1 MNTGEHKEP
10 NKMTKIKRR
19 DGITSNILLWLWRM
33 ALSTNPRLRV
43 IVKPCPKS
51 WAGFLKRGSKQSV
64 HFKSTHWQAKQK
76 HGIISFFFSRPVV
89 LRKLPDVFVFAS
101 SKRRLS
107 RIARQQATLN
117 PDKIFC
123 NALYL
128 EGSRQ
133 DTIFWDRNKPVWRC
147 NTSPFSN
154 EH

>member
-19 DGITSNILLWLWRM
+19 DGITSNMLLWLWRM

-51 WAGFLKRGSKQSV
+51 WAGFLKRGSKQRV

-76 HGIISFFFSRPVV
+76 HGINFLFFLQTSRVEKTAWCFCFCILQKRAV
-89 LRKLPDVFVFAS
+89 QDRQTAS
-101 SKRRLS
+101 
-107 RIARQQATLN
+107 TLN